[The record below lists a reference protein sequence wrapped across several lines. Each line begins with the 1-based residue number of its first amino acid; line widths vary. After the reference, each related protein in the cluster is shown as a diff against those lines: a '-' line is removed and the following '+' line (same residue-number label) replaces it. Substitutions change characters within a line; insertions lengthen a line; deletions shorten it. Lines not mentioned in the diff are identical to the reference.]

1 MESALNSSAVSAPAG
16 TRRLGFENL
25 DEEVTVDRLEVRG
38 EIPNWLGGSLV
49 RVTPAMLDVGGKP
62 LRHWFDGLAMLNSFS
77 LQEGKVGYGSRF
89 LRTEAYR
96 QARAGHFDMPGFAHD
111 PCRSLFKRVT
121 SMFSPPRNDNTNVNL
136 SRMGD
141 RYIAMTELPL
151 PVEFDPDTLETVGL
165 IEWKD
170 KLGGQVTTAHPHL
183 DRERGELVNYVAH
196 FSARTSY
203 KVFGVPPGSRSRRQI
218 ASIPVREPA
227 YMHSFGISERY
238 VVLVE
243 FPLLVNP
250 LRLATSGLGG
260 RAFID
265 NYEWKPERGTRFLL
279 VDRGSGELRGP
290 FESEPFFGFHHVNA
304 FERDGELV
312 VDLVAHEDPSA
323 IEMLEVERLRD
334 PSGPVPVAR
343 LNRYRVP
350 LGGGS
355 VKSERIA
362 DVSME
367 LPRINYRARNERDY
381 RYAYGAAVRGRD
393 SDWLDGLVKVDVGSG
408 EVSAWSEEGCYPG
421 EPVFVPAPEARA
433 EDEGAVLSVVL
444 DTGAGRSFLLA
455 LDAGSFEELGR
466 AEAPHHIPFGF
477 HGQYFNSAS
486 SQANSP
492 VG

>member
-1 MESALNSSAVSAPAG
+1 MNPQAVAAAAG

-25 DEEVTVDRLEVRG
+25 DEEVKVDRLEAQG
-38 EIPNWLGGSLV
+38 EIPEWLAGDLV

-62 LRHWFDGLAMLNSFS
+62 LRHWFDGVAMLNSFS
-77 LQEGKVGYGSRF
+77 LHEGNVGYGSRF

-96 QARAGHFDMPGFAHD
+96 QARAGRFDIPGFAHD
-111 PCRSLFKRVT
+111 PCRSLFKRVM
-121 SMFSPPRNDNTNVNL
+121 SMFSPPKNDNANVNL
-136 SRMGD
+136 TRLGD
-141 RYIAMTELPL
+141 SYMAMTELPL
-151 PVEFDPDTLETVGL
+151 PVEFDPRTLETVGL

-238 VVLVE
+238 VILVE

-250 LRLATSGLGG
+250 LRLATSGLRG

-290 FESEPFFGFHHVNA
+290 FEGEPFFGFHHVNA
-304 FERDGELV
+304 FERDGEVV
-312 VDLVAHEDPSA
+312 VDLFAYEDASV
-323 IEMLEVERLRD
+323 IDVFEVGRLRD
-334 PSGPVPVAR
+334 PEAR
-343 LNRYRVP
+343 IPRGRLRRYRVS
-350 LGGGS
+350 LDGGE
-355 VKSERIA
+355 VASERVS
-362 DVSME
+362 DVGMD
-367 LPRINYRARNERDY
+367 LPRINYRSRNEREY
-381 RYAYGAAVRGRD
+381 RYAYAAGLRGPE
-393 SDWLDGLVKVDVGSG
+393 SDWFDQIVKVDVTSG
-408 EVSAWSEEGCYPG
+408 EVSAWFEDGCYPG
-421 EPVFVPAPEARA
+421 EPVFVPVPDARA

-455 LDAGSFEELGR
+455 LAAGSFKELGR

-477 HGQYFNSAS
+477 HGQFFAG
-486 SQANSP
+486 A
-492 VG
+492 